1 MRACHVTVAAVCSG
15 MRIIASSNIIAEDL
29 HNTRNLETPFYF
41 PDMTQAF
48 DFRWERGS
56 DINVH
61 IGLFNMHL
69 IPKYTDVTHKS
80 DNLYMETNPSL
91 DLDLSNFRNIRH
103 NFCRYSACTHTQCH
117 CVSYCV
123 SLCWRHPCHCVA
135 NIRVIVRVADTRYRI
150 TTAWRWR
157 YHVTARRRLGS
168 SSAPITT
175 RRCPT
180 VRQAT
185 STVTSCYSAT
195 STNRARKRYIQRQ
208 VALLRRC
215 LHTSVAQNAA
225 ARQLTAFRFTAAAD
239 VHSWVLNAMHI
250 SDTPLLTPR
259 PLLRGRLQKS
269 TLHLNAPQ

>member
-1 MRACHVTVAAVCSG
+1 MRACHVTLAAVCSG

-123 SLCWRHPCHCVA
+123 SLCCRHPCYCVLDYVSLYYRHPCHCE
-135 NIRVIVRVADTRYRI
+135 
-150 TTAWRWR
+150 
-157 YHVTARRRLGS
+157 
-168 SSAPITT
+168 
-175 RRCPT
+175 
-180 VRQAT
+180 
-185 STVTSCYSAT
+185 
-195 STNRARKRYIQRQ
+195 
-208 VALLRRC
+208 
-215 LHTSVAQNAA
+215 
-225 ARQLTAFRFTAAAD
+225 
-239 VHSWVLNAMHI
+239 
-250 SDTPLLTPR
+250 
-259 PLLRGRLQKS
+259 
-269 TLHLNAPQ
+269 